1 MNILFSD
8 QSDCPSCVPVAP
20 LWMTTFADMALLLM
34 AFFAIMYSFTNIDA
48 HEQTKFAA
56 AIKSGFGVMKLETTD
71 SNDLS
76 NQYPGGQF
84 TAEIALG
91 RPSLID
97 ARTREKSD
105 IDMQGLPGGK
115 GEKSMFSSDGAFKAL
130 KDVLSTEIEK
140 GQVKVKVDGD
150 RVVVE
155 LQSFV
160 ASGGEA
166 PPREALSEGTVV
178 RQSTL
183 NISKHVVQVQANTK
197 IRIDITKQ
205 GLDVEEPNFVAR
217 KNFAMRTYKAVI
229 KAMED
234 DIKSNSAM
242 VELKEDQV
250 LVRISNTSAFVSG
263 RATLNQEA
271 KRALVKLGESL
282 DAGITRVRVEGH
294 SDNIPIIFSER
305 FKSNWELSAARASS
319 VAAVLIE
326 DSGMDDRLIK
336 IAGFA
341 DTQSIASNSTERGR
355 RLNRRIDIFIQGS
368 PGSGESE

>member
-1 MNILFSD
+1 MNMLFSD
-8 QSDCPSCVPVAP
+8 QNKCPSCAPVAP

-56 AIKSGFGVMKLETTD
+56 AIKSGFGIMKLDMTD

-76 NQYPGGQF
+76 NQTAGGEF
-84 TAEIALG
+84 TADTVLG
-91 RPSLID
+91 RPALL
-97 ARTREKSD
+97 AGKTREKTD
-105 IDMQGLPGGK
+105 IDMQGLPRGK

-140 GQVKVKVDGD
+140 GEVKVKVDGD

-160 ASGGEA
+160 TSGGEA
-166 PPREALSEGTVV
+166 STREAISEGTVV

-183 NISKHVVQVQANTK
+183 DISKHVVQVQANTK

-205 GLDVEEPNFVAR
+205 GLDIEDPRFAAR
-217 KNFAMRTYKAVI
+217 KSAATGTYNAVI
-229 KAMED
+229 IAMED
-234 DIKSNSAM
+234 EIKSNNAM

-250 LVRISNTSAFVSG
+250 LVRISNTNAFLSG
-263 RATLNQEA
+263 RAALNQET

-282 DAGITRVRVEGH
+282 NTGIGRVRVEGH

-326 DSGMDDRLIK
+326 DSGIDDRLIK

-341 DTQSIASNSTERGR
+341 DTQPVASNSTERGR

-368 PGSGESE
+368 PGSGESK